1 MKKAAKL
8 TTLVFSMFILAAC
21 TSSMSQTDSQSF
33 SGLSRQSYNESRD
46 ADINAVTEDSMPTV
60 TEEAMPS
67 FTERDDALV
76 IKTAHIQYQTI
87 DYTQSKTDLKDIIS
101 KHDGVIQYEDESVNQ
116 QYIPYYDVRY
126 GSTEGSKKDLY
137 TLNLTVRVPQDAYQG
152 FLDELDKADIAQL
165 VSQTKGSDD
174 VTNQVRDIQVRLDTI
189 DTRIQR
195 LNELNE
201 QADTIEG
208 LIQIETALNEAILER
223 DTILTERDYLTEQV
237 NDSTIT
243 IGLKEVLE
251 LDNNEGRQLTFID
264 RVKEAFKDTWVVAQN
279 TFELIVIQVIYSLPY
294 IIVALVLWL
303 LYTFNRSVRKKSKHK
318 NKSNT
323 VTQTE
328 TQTETKD
335 KTDTI
340 QTKDESPSE

>member
-1 MKKAAKL
+1 MKKALKL

-21 TSSMSQTDSQSF
+21 TSSLSQTDSQSF
-33 SGLSRQSYNESRD
+33 SGLSSQSYNERRD
-46 ADINAVTEDSMPTV
+46 ADINAVTE
-60 TEEAMPS
+60 EAMPS
-67 FTERDDALV
+67 DTGMDDALV

-101 KHDGVIQYEDESVNQ
+101 KYDGVIQYEDESVNQ
-116 QYIPYYDVRY
+116 QYIPYYDARY

-137 TLNLTVRVPQDAYQG
+137 ALNLTVRVPQDAFQG

-165 VSQTKGSDD
+165 VSQIKGSDD
-174 VTNQVRDIQVRLDTI
+174 VTNKVRDIQVRLDTI

-208 LIQIETALNEAILER
+208 LIQIETALNAAILER
-223 DTILTERDYLTEQV
+223 DTILSERDYLTEQV

-264 RVKEAFKDTWVVAQN
+264 RVKEAFGDTWVVAQN
-279 TFELIVIQVIYSLPY
+279 TFEIIIIQIIYSLPY
-294 IIVALVLWL
+294 ILVALVLWL

-318 NKSNT
+318 KKSNT

-328 TQTETKD
+328 TTD
-335 KTDTI
+335 KTGTI
-340 QTKDESPSE
+340 QTEDESPAE

>member
-1 MKKAAKL
+1 MKKAVKI

-21 TSSMSQTDSQSF
+21 TSSLSQTDSQSY
-33 SGLSRQSYNESRD
+33 SGLSGKTYNESRD
-46 ADINAVTEDSMPTV
+46 ADINAVTEEAIPTVTEDAMPTV
-60 TEEAMPS
+60 TE
-67 FTERDDALV
+67 RNDALV

-87 DYTQSKTDLKDIIS
+87 DYTQSKTDLKDIIG
-101 KHDGVIQYEDESVNQ
+101 KYDGVIQYENESVNQ
-116 QYIPYYDVRY
+116 RYIPYSDVRY
-126 GSTEGSKKDLY
+126 GSAEGSQKDLHS
-137 TLNLTVRVPQDAYQG
+137 LSLTVRVPQDAYQG
-152 FLDELDKADIAQL
+152 FLDEIDKADIAQL
-165 VSQTKGSDD
+165 VSQIKGSDD

-208 LIQIETALNEAILER
+208 LIQIETALNAAILER
-223 DTILTERDYLTEQV
+223 DTILSEREYLTEQV

-243 IGLKEVLE
+243 IELKEVLE

-264 RVKEAFKDTWVVAQN
+264 RVKEAFGDTWVDAQH
-279 TFELIVIQVIYSLPY
+279 TFEIIVIQVIYALPY

-303 LYTFNRSVRKKSKHK
+303 LYTFNKSVRKKSKSK

-340 QTKDESPSE
+340 QTKDESPTE

>member
-1 MKKAAKL
+1 MKKALKL

-21 TSSMSQTDSQSF
+21 TSSMSQTDSQSY
-33 SGLSRQSYNESRD
+33 SGLSSQSYNVDRD
-46 ADINAVTEDSMPTV
+46 AGNIAV

-208 LIQIETALNEAILER
+208 LIQIETALNAAILER
-223 DTILTERDYLTEQV
+223 DTILSEREYLTEQV

-243 IGLKEVLE
+243 IELKEVLE

-264 RVKEAFKDTWVVAQN
+264 RVKEAFGDTWVDAQH
-279 TFELIVIQVIYSLPY
+279 TFELIVIQIIYSLPY

-323 VTQTE
+323 VIQTE
-328 TQTETKD
+328 TED

-340 QTKDESPSE
+340 QTEDESPSE

>member
-1 MKKAAKL
+1 MKKAIKL

-21 TSSMSQTDSQSF
+21 TSSLSQTDSQSY
-33 SGLSRQSYNESRD
+33 SGLSSQSYNVSRD
-46 ADINAVTEDSMPTV
+46 DGNIAVTED
-60 TEEAMPS
+60 AMPS

-101 KHDGVIQYEDESVNQ
+101 KYDGVIQYEDESVNQ
-116 QYIPYYDVRY
+116 QYIPYYDARY

-152 FLDELDKADIAQL
+152 FLDELDRADIAQL
-165 VSQTKGSDD
+165 VSQSKGSDD
-174 VTNQVRDIQVRLDTI
+174 VTKQVRDIQVRLDTI

-195 LNELNE
+195 LNELNG
-201 QADTIEG
+201 QADTIED
-208 LIQIETALNEAILER
+208 LIQIETSLNNAILER

-279 TFELIVIQVIYSLPY
+279 TLELLVIQIIYSLPY

-303 LYTFNRSVRKKSKHK
+303 LYTFNRSVRKKSKSK
-318 NKSNT
+318 NKTNT

-328 TQTETKD
+328 TTD

-340 QTKDESPSE
+340 QTEDESPSE